1 MTVADHVAVAVTRPN
16 STRTSV
22 GHWRMGRDTELMR
35 FRYRGVAATTR
46 RRLTA
51 DPSTRLIT
59 VAVLTPGDWSLTRDH
74 RPINSLPD
82 RPTLVVIDQFSPFDF
97 RGHGDGSVVAVHTR
111 HARLRL
117 SIETIDSAID
127 HVHPELPLYR
137 LVRGHVQQLG
147 EIAAS
152 APEILPELNSTTI
165 ALVRS
170 LLLSAAETAGPATS
184 MQSIVTSI
192 ERHIEEHL
200 DDLTLKA
207 DTIAA
212 AHNIS
217 TRQLYNLWPESNG
230 SLAGYITAQ
239 RLARARKTLRT
250 HPHLTVAAVARRH
263 GFSDPTHFTRRFR
276 VAHGVTPSAWRRG
289 AADAGS
295 GIKRTAVSF
304 TVS

>member
-1 MTVADHVAVAVTRPN
+1 MTVADHVAVAVTRPD
-16 STRTSV
+16 STSTSV
-22 GHWRMGRDTELMR
+22 DHWRMGRDTELMR
-35 FRYRGVAATTR
+35 FRYGGVAAATR
-46 RRLTA
+46 RRLAA

-59 VAVLTPGDWSLTRDH
+59 VAALTPGDWSLTRDH
-74 RPINSLPD
+74 RPVHISPD

-97 RGHGDGSVVAVHTR
+97 RGHGDGSAIAVHTR
-111 HARLRL
+111 HARLTL
-117 SIETIDSAID
+117 SIETIDSALD
-127 HVHPELPLYR
+127 HVHPELPLYP
-137 LVRGHVQQLG
+137 LALAHVQQLG
-147 EIAAS
+147 VIAAS

-170 LLLSAAETAGPATS
+170 LLLSAAGAAGLAASTK
-184 MQSIVTSI
+184 SIVTSI

-217 TRQLYNLWPESNG
+217 ARQLYNLWPESNG

-239 RLARARKTLRT
+239 RLDRARKTLRT

-276 VAHGVTPSAWRRG
+276 SAFGITPSDWRRR
-289 AADAGS
+289 AAFAAS
-295 GIKRTAVSF
+295 RN
-304 TVS
+304 